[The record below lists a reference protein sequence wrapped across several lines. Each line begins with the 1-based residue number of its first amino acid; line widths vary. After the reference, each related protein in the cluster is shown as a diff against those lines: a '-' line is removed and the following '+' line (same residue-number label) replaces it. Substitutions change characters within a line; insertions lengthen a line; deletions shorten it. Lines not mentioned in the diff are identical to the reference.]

1 MKRQKEKTIPSWFIV
16 YLSKPKKRT
25 FGISSATLN
34 VEKSETSELFETKE
48 VERAKVSL
56 TLSFIHLNLLKK
68 L

>member
-25 FGISSATLN
+25 FGISSARLN

-48 VERAKVSL
+48 VERAKVSP
-56 TLSFIHLNLLKK
+56 TLSFINKDPLR
-68 L
+68 